1 MRLGRLLAALWIA
14 TAACQAHSDTE
25 MKDAEHAAVLAVT
38 TAVFDAIRAKE
49 TNAMQAQ
56 FLAEGAST
64 RVAASAGADAL
75 TRATNAAF
83 IARSFGT
90 DASLEERW
98 TETPTVL
105 VDGDL
110 ALVWGHYVFLL
121 NDEVSH
127 CGTNHVDLVRVEGAW
142 KVTNWTWSVETAGC
156 PETP

>member
-1 MRLGRLLAALWIA
+1 MRLGQLLAALWIA

-38 TAVFDAIRAKE
+38 TAVFAAIRAKD
-49 TNAMQAQ
+49 TNAMQA
-56 FLAEGAST
+56 
-64 RVAASAGADAL
+64 
-75 TRATNAAF
+75 
-83 IARSFGT
+83 
-90 DASLEERW
+90 
-98 TETPTVL
+98 
-105 VDGDL
+105 
-110 ALVWGHYVFLL
+110 LVWGRYVFLL